1 MLAKGGIRDLA
12 VVSFKCPLTDFRDEF
27 CPRSVKVEQA
37 SCSQD
42 AHAQWRR
49 KAAHPS
55 PQSSKK
61 NAGGPAPAQGGEGAQ
76 SGVTKTVFVKVS
88 NTLPLANSR
97 GHFPGSVAQPSCEC
111 HCDSSL
117 PSPPLPAEN
126 STAPSWCPS
135 SIPGALPHRLC
146 SSFSQAMWLF
156 SLPGLS

>member
-1 MLAKGGIRDLA
+1 MMLAKGGIRDLA

-117 PSPPLPAEN
+117 PSPPLPAPPP
-126 STAPSWCPS
+126 STIHSHLDGQPLARKSHLESRTRLNVPQKGS
-135 SIPGALPHRLC
+135 S
-146 SSFSQAMWLF
+146 
-156 SLPGLS
+156 